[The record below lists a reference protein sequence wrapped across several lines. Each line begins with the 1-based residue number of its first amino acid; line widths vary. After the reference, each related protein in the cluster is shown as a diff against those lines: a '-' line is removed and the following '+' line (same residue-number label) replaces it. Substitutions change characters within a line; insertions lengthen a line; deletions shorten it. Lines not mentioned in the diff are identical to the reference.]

1 MRRIAVVRTMTVLVL
16 LVSVAAPA
24 WPASAE
30 PGLTSVLTAV
40 RGQGIGHLSL
50 SPTARHPDF
59 WAQGEVSIHGGL
71 PSTTYI
77 FQRAVDHTPGDG
89 VCDIAPAPPD
99 GWITLV
105 TLATSPAGAG
115 AAHFV
120 RHTPGV
126 VTPAGTR
133 FDVIGRLMTSD
144 GTQLLQSR
152 CMTVQA
158 KVVAAT
164 PTFLLTDVWG
174 PLRLPSAKRPSLP
187 CSTPSRPLVRR
198 TGGSTNSRGRRSS
211 APRGRDA

>member
-1 MRRIAVVRTMTVLVL
+1 MMRCLAVLCAMTVLIGFA
-16 LVSVAAPA
+16 SVATPE

-71 PSTTYI
+71 PSTSYI
-77 FQRAVDHTPGDG
+77 FQRAIDHTPGDG
-89 VCDIAPAPPD
+89 VCDIAPAPPE

-105 TLATSPAGAG
+105 TLTTSPAGAG

-120 RHTPGV
+120 RHTPSA
-126 VTPAGTR
+126 VTGGQGTR
-133 FDVIGRLMTSD
+133 FDVVGRLMTSD

-152 CMTVQA
+152 CMTVQV
-158 KVVAAT
+158 K
-164 PTFLLTDVWG
+164 
-174 PLRLPSAKRPSLP
+174 K
-187 CSTPSRPLVRR
+187 
-198 TGGSTNSRGRRSS
+198 
-211 APRGRDA
+211 

>member
-1 MRRIAVVRTMTVLVL
+1 MMRCHTVMRAVTVLVVL
-16 LVSVAAPA
+16 ASVVVVER
-24 WPASAE
+24 PASAE

-77 FQRAVDHTPGDG
+77 FQRAIDHTPGDG
-89 VCDIAPAPPD
+89 VCEIAPAPPD

-105 TLATSPAGAG
+105 TLTTSPAGAG

-120 RHTPGV
+120 RHSLNTAALG
-126 VTPAGTR
+126 AR
-133 FDVIGRLMTSD
+133 FDVVGRLMTSD

-152 CMTVQA
+152 CMTVRV
-158 KVVAAT
+158 K
-164 PTFLLTDVWG
+164 
-174 PLRLPSAKRPSLP
+174 K
-187 CSTPSRPLVRR
+187 
-198 TGGSTNSRGRRSS
+198 
-211 APRGRDA
+211 